1 VQKPASDLIRST
13 EFASLMSAY
22 QDMVYS
28 TTARLLGDEAQ
39 AEDIAQ
45 DVFLKAYE
53 NFEQLRDSPT
63 IGGWLKTVATN
74 LSLNHLT
81 RHRRRW
87 RVFSDFQRATDT
99 DDESDSGFPESAFA
113 VPDTILDELLADER
127 HRSVESALRAL
138 PEHQRVPLVL
148 YHFEDLS
155 YQDIA
160 QRLHVSLAKIKTDI
174 LRGRMSLAQSLIH
187 STRTTSDSTLGASP
201 R

>member
-1 VQKPASDLIRST
+1 
-13 EFASLMSAY
+13 MSAY

-28 TTARLLGDEAQ
+28 TTARLLGDDAQ
-39 AEDIAQ
+39 AADITQ
-45 DVFLKAYE
+45 EVFLKAYQ
-53 NFEQLRDSPT
+53 NFEQLRGSPT

-87 RVFSDFQRATDT
+87 QLFTDLRRGAEPDEEPEIDF
-99 DDESDSGFPESAFA
+99 P
-113 VPDTILDELLADER
+113 VPDTILDGLEADER
-127 HRSVESALRAL
+127 HRTVEAALRRL

-160 QRLHVSLAKIKTDI
+160 LRLGVSLSKIKTDI
-174 LRGRMSLAQSLIH
+174 LRARLALAK
-187 STRTTSDSTLGASP
+187 TFRGVSP
-201 R
+201 